1 MNKYARKASSKTTIN
16 EFLKASYTKE
26 VDTPSF
32 VKETTETEF
41 SNMKVSEFQK
51 FKPQHIDDD
60 SSPCRQ
66 MTASSSYA
74 IPQKAPLKLLQES
87 KKDKFEIIK
96 ENLST
101 TNFSKFAGDKKIKK
115 AKSSIKKKLEQI
127 R

>member
-1 MNKYARKASSKTTIN
+1 
-16 EFLKASYTKE
+16 
-26 VDTPSF
+26 
-32 VKETTETEF
+32 
-41 SNMKVSEFQK
+41 
-51 FKPQHIDDD
+51 
-60 SSPCRQ
+60 

-127 R
+127 RQEKTTMAHFQKQVPLVQCSQAIASVTGQNSVNKRNDAMLL